1 MTAFITRREALA
13 LGAGIGALGFS
24 GLPALAQQRFFRI
37 GTGGTGG
44 TYYPVGGL
52 IANAVSTDK
61 INVSAVATNGSVA
74 NVNGIVGG
82 SMESGFS
89 QADINAWAYT
99 GTGIYEGKPK
109 IEELRVIANLYPES
123 VHVVVKKGA
132 GIKSLADLKG
142 KRVSLDEPGSG
153 TLVNARALLAAYGVT
168 ERDIRPE
175 YLKQVQCAEKLKD
188 GSLDAYFQTTGY
200 PQGTL
205 SELAATN
212 GFELL
217 PIDGAERDKIMAQYK
232 FFAKDKIPDGVY
244 KDVKGVETIAVGAQ
258 WTTSSKQPDDLVYE
272 ITKALWSDKTRAAL
286 DAGHAKGKEIQ
297 KETAL
302 AGRRHPAAC
311 GCGEILQGGRPAEVA
326 ARQRVCGGGHD
337 DGGRARRR
345 QDPEAREPNSIRR
358 CASGRCCRAAGWIV
372 AVAAVRSVLL
382 PLLHGRLRPA
392 AGDAAPRHPHRLRA
406 RPDLPGLLLEPE
418 GQRAP
423 PSAGVLRAARDRHR
437 RLALRHRAPSSPAS
451 TCLTSSTTC
460 SSASAIRIRSTGSWA
475 RS

>member
-13 LGAGIGALGFS
+13 FAAGIGALGLS
-24 GLPALAQQRFFRI
+24 GAPALAQQRFFRI

-89 QADINAWAYT
+89 QADINVWAVT

-109 IEELRVIANLYPES
+109 VEELRAIANLYPES
-123 VHVVVKKGA
+123 VHVVVRKGL

-142 KRVSLDEPGSG
+142 RRVSIDEPGSG
-153 TLVNARALLAAYGVT
+153 TLVNARALLAAYGVS

-175 YLKQVQCAEKLKD
+175 YLKQVQSAEKLKD
-188 GSLDAYFQTTGY
+188 GTLDGYFQTTGY

-217 PIDGAERDKIMAQYK
+217 PIDGAARDKIMAQYK
-232 FFAKDKIPDGVY
+232 FFAKDQIPDGTY
-244 KDVKGVETIAVGAQ
+244 KDVKGVETVAVGAQ
-258 WTTSSKQPDDLVYE
+258 WVTSSKQPDDLVYE

-286 DAGHAKGKEIQ
+286 DAGHAKGKAIQ
-297 KETAL
+297 KATAL
-302 AGRRHPAAC
+302 EGIGIPLHK
-311 GCGEILQGGRPAEVA
+311 GAEKFYK
-326 ARQRVCGGGHD
+326 
-337 DGGRARRR
+337 
-345 QDPEAREPNSIRR
+345 EA
-358 CASGRCCRAAGWIV
+358 
-372 AVAAVRSVLL
+372 
-382 PLLHGRLRPA
+382 
-392 AGDAAPRHPHRLRA
+392 
-406 RPDLPGLLLEPE
+406 GLLK
-418 GQRAP
+418 
-423 PSAGVLRAARDRHR
+423 
-437 RLALRHRAPSSPAS
+437 
-451 TCLTSSTTC
+451 
-460 SSASAIRIRSTGSWA
+460 
-475 RS
+475 

>member
-1 MTAFITRREALA
+1 MMMISRRDALA
-13 LGAGIGALGFS
+13 FGASLGALGLAAS
-24 GLPALAQQRFFRI
+24 PALAQQRFFRI

-44 TYYPVGGL
+44 TYYPVGGM
-52 IANAVSTDK
+52 IANAISTDK

-99 GTGIYEGKPK
+99 ATGIFEGRPK

-142 KRVSLDEPGSG
+142 KRVSIDEPGSG

-175 YLKQVQCAEKLKD
+175 YLKQVQSAEKFKD

-217 PIDGAERDKIMAQYK
+217 AIDGEQRDKIMAQYK

-258 WTTSSKQPDDLVYE
+258 WTTTSKQPDDLIYE
-272 ITKALWSDKTRAAL
+272 ITKALWSDKTRAAM
-286 DAGHAKGKEIQ
+286 DAGHAKGKDIR

-302 AGRRHPAAC
+302 QGVGIPLHAGAEKFYK
-311 GCGEILQGGRPAEVA
+311 EI
-326 ARQRVCGGGHD
+326 
-337 DGGRARRR
+337 
-345 QDPEAREPNSIRR
+345 
-358 CASGRCCRAAGWIV
+358 
-372 AVAAVRSVLL
+372 
-382 PLLHGRLRPA
+382 
-392 AGDAAPRHPHRLRA
+392 
-406 RPDLPGLLLEPE
+406 GL
-418 GQRAP
+418 
-423 PSAGVLRAARDRHR
+423 
-437 RLALRHRAPSSPAS
+437 
-451 TCLTSSTTC
+451 
-460 SSASAIRIRSTGSWA
+460 IK
-475 RS
+475 